1 MHLWTVTEHYNAAMY
16 PIEKRLNPPIA
27 KGQALTTGADV
38 AKEAVGEIA
47 LSTVE
52 EDERARLVEPANRLA
67 EPQLRLTRLKLDEQM
82 RCVLHHEPSESNQS
96 THLVFQF
103 R

>member
-27 KGQALTTGADV
+27 KGQALTTGADD
-38 AKEAVGEIA
+38 ANETVGEIA

-52 EDERARLVEPANRLA
+52 EDERARLLEPAKQSA
-67 EPQLRLTRLKLDEQM
+67 EPQL
-82 RCVLHHEPSESNQS
+82 VLQP
-96 THLVFQF
+96 
-103 R
+103 